1 MSGIRWQSLR
11 SKIIAWSF
19 VPTAIILIAVA
30 LVTYYAYQQVTEE
43 LVFERDQ
50 DLTRLSA
57 RQLAR
62 ELTEYSD
69 LLATQ
74 ARIVGNYGGHPAVQ
88 RTTLERASN
97 RLVVFDGGVLI
108 LDTFGTVIAAEP
120 ERPKVLGQDWS
131 NRTYFRQM
139 VRSQKVIFSDIVTDG
154 PQGTAVI
161 VVAVPITG
169 NQGEFLGTL
178 AGMFRLGATTVSA
191 FYGTIVKLRIGE
203 SGNTYLVDSNGRVIY
218 HSDAD
223 YVGQNFSTQMAVQQ
237 VLNRKVGAIRTSD
250 FDGRDIVAGFA
261 PVPGMPW
268 GLVTEESW
276 TTLTSGSQGYGRF
289 LLLLLVLGVLVPA
302 LVVAIGVRRI
312 TSPITELIGAAQ
324 AVAGGN
330 FGQSISTTTGD
341 EIEDLAEQFNRMSA
355 QLQVSYA
362 HLERMV
368 AERTKELATL
378 SAIAAVVSGSLDLEE
393 ILSDAL
399 DKSLQVMEVEAG
411 AIYLLDSEAGVLTV
425 AAQRGFSREFVA
437 EIDRLKVGEGLSG
450 RVAQSGQPLVVKDVS
465 ADPRL
470 TRMVVREEG
479 LHSLACVPIGSKGKV
494 LGVLFAVTRGYR
506 EFTDQDV
513 GLLTA
518 IGHQVGV
525 AIENARLFEAER
537 WRRQQATL
545 LAEMAKLTSG
555 TLDPDEVL
563 HLTAE
568 YAVDIFK
575 VDHCLICLCDE
586 SEGTLQC
593 AIERGFSSQVSAAIR
608 QTAFRPS
615 DRIRQVVLEDLQP
628 LIIEDVL
635 ANPHVISQDTVMPEL
650 ESILLV
656 PIEVGGR
663 RLGIMLLGTR
673 QPKQHRFTPDEG
685 ELALAM
691 ANQAGLAIESARLFE
706 AEQRRAEQFRVISQ
720 VGRRI
725 TSILAVDDL
734 LVQMARLIREAFNY
748 DQVGFALIE
757 GNEAVCKAGAG
768 PFWDDPQFQP
778 VRLKVGQEGIT
789 GWVAATGQPL
799 LVPDVSQEPRHYS
812 LPQASETRSELAMPL
827 KSKDA
832 VIGVLIVMSDQRD
845 AFDESDLAVLQ
856 ALANQAAIAI
866 ENARLYEQAQQV
878 AVLEERQRL
887 ARDLHDSATQ
897 SLYAVT
903 MFAEA
908 ASRLLASGEIGPASD
923 HLSDVRE
930 TAQEALQEM
939 RLLIFELRPPILEK
953 EGLVTALQTRLEL
966 VEGRSGLETELKA
979 EGVSDLTPEI
989 EEGFYRVAQEV
1000 LNNILK
1006 HAQAHSVTVQLCR
1019 DQQKVILEITDDG
1032 IGFDPHTNRG
1042 KGGLGLAGMEERV
1055 VLLGGR
1061 LIVRSTPGQ
1070 GTSVRVEVS
1079 R

>member
-1 MSGIRWQSLR
+1 
-11 SKIIAWSF
+11 
-19 VPTAIILIAVA
+19 
-30 LVTYYAYQQVTEE
+30 
-43 LVFERDQ
+43 
-50 DLTRLSA
+50 
-57 RQLAR
+57 
-62 ELTEYSD
+62 
-69 LLATQ
+69 
-74 ARIVGNYGGHPAVQ
+74 
-88 RTTLERASN
+88 
-97 RLVVFDGGVLI
+97 
-108 LDTFGTVIAAEP
+108 
-120 ERPKVLGQDWS
+120 
-131 NRTYFRQM
+131 
-139 VRSQKVIFSDIVTDG
+139 
-154 PQGTAVI
+154 
-161 VVAVPITG
+161 
-169 NQGEFLGTL
+169 
-178 AGMFRLGATTVSA
+178 
-191 FYGTIVKLRIGE
+191 
-203 SGNTYLVDSNGRVIY
+203 
-218 HSDAD
+218 
-223 YVGQNFSTQMAVQQ
+223 
-237 VLNRKVGAIRTSD
+237 
-250 FDGRDIVAGFA
+250 
-261 PVPGMPW
+261 
-268 GLVTEESW
+268 
-276 TTLTSGSQGYGRF
+276 
-289 LLLLLVLGVLVPA
+289 
-302 LVVAIGVRRI
+302 
-312 TSPITELIGAAQ
+312 
-324 AVAGGN
+324 
-330 FGQSISTTTGD
+330 
-341 EIEDLAEQFNRMSA
+341 
-355 QLQVSYA
+355 
-362 HLERMV
+362 
-368 AERTKELATL
+368 
-378 SAIAAVVSGSLDLEE
+378 
-393 ILSDAL
+393 
-399 DKSLQVMEVEAG
+399 
-411 AIYLLDSEAGVLTV
+411 
-425 AAQRGFSREFVA
+425 
-437 EIDRLKVGEGLSG
+437 
-450 RVAQSGQPLVVKDVS
+450 
-465 ADPRL
+465 
-470 TRMVVREEG
+470 
-479 LHSLACVPIGSKGKV
+479 
-494 LGVLFAVTRGYR
+494 
-506 EFTDQDV
+506 
-513 GLLTA
+513 
-518 IGHQVGV
+518 
-525 AIENARLFEAER
+525 
-537 WRRQQATL
+537 
-545 LAEMAKLTSG
+545 
-555 TLDPDEVL
+555 
-563 HLTAE
+563 
-568 YAVDIFK
+568 
-575 VDHCLICLCDE
+575 
-586 SEGTLQC
+586 
-593 AIERGFSSQVSAAIR
+593 
-608 QTAFRPS
+608 
-615 DRIRQVVLEDLQP
+615 
-628 LIIEDVL
+628 
-635 ANPHVISQDTVMPEL
+635 
-650 ESILLV
+650 
-656 PIEVGGR
+656 
-663 RLGIMLLGTR
+663 
-673 QPKQHRFTPDEG
+673 
-685 ELALAM
+685 M

-856 ALANQAAIAI
+856 ALANQG
-866 ENARLYEQAQQV
+866 
-878 AVLEERQRL
+878 
-887 ARDLHDSATQ
+887 DLHDSATQ